1 MELIKKTKT
10 QISMSNKLSLKN
22 FEPQGKR
29 GVIVQLIPYPETSD
43 KSESGIY
50 MPKYKSYETDG
61 GRAAARIDKEKY
73 SLVGHIRYISA
84 CAKSLMEKEDM
95 QYSIGDMVSVLSH
108 AKNQSNWL
116 IEDKLQQVADFT
128 GLLLITPEHLECK
141 ITNYEN
147 D

>member
-1 MELIKKTKT
+1 MN
-10 QISMSNKLSLKN
+10 NKLSLKN

-29 GVIVQLIPYPETSD
+29 GVIVELIPYPETSD

-50 MPKYKSYETDG
+50 MPKYKTYETDG
-61 GRAAARIDKEKY
+61 GRPAARIDKEKY
-73 SLVGHIRYISA
+73 SLVGTIRYISS
-84 CAKSLMEKEDM
+84 CAQSLMHKEEM
-95 QYSIGDMVSVLSH
+95 EYKVGDMVSVLDH
-108 AKNQSNWL
+108 AKNRANWL